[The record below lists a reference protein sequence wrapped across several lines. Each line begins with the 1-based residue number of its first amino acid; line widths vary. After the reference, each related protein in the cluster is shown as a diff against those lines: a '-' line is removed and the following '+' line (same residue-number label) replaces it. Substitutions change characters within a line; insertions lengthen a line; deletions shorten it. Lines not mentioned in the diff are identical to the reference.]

1 MLNNP
6 KMRLEEI
13 DSRLKE
19 LPKGTLTYK
28 TINGKKQP
36 YIQRTIQGK
45 SQSVYV
51 KLEGREKI
59 LLEFQERKSLEEEK
73 KRLLKYY
80 ETLKDILKE
89 NPYLDAQVG
98 CGYQDFRDFACGQQF
113 YVDKTHFITQWLR
126 SREKVTLI
134 TRPRRFGKTTLLS
147 TVENFLDPA
156 CAGHPEYFEKL
167 KVWKSEQSRKCYGT
181 IPTVSVSF
189 GSCKG
194 MNYAQAVRGMISG
207 LFNMYEIHNELLK
220 SEILDAEDK
229 EAYRRL
235 CGALSP
241 RR

>member
-80 ETLKDILKE
+80 EITEKRYEMQL
-89 NPYLDAQVG
+89 G
-98 CGYQDFRDFACGQQF
+98 GYEPFDYDSWGDE
-113 YVDKTHFITQWLR
+113 YYSED
-126 SREKVTLI
+126 
-134 TRPRRFGKTTLLS
+134 
-147 TVENFLDPA
+147 FLDNRLWVV
-156 CAGHPEYFEKL
+156 YK
-167 KVWKSEQSRKCYGT
+167 RK
-181 IPTVSVSF
+181 
-189 GSCKG
+189 
-194 MNYAQAVRGMISG
+194 G
-207 LFNMYEIHNELLK
+207 LE
-220 SEILDAEDK
+220 
-229 EAYRRL
+229 
-235 CGALSP
+235 
-241 RR
+241 

>member
-19 LPKGTLTYK
+19 LPQGTLTYK

-156 CAGHPEYFEKL
+156 CADCSL
-167 KVWKSEQSRKCYGT
+167 RK
-181 IPTVSVSF
+181 F
-189 GSCKG
+189 
-194 MNYAQAVRGMISG
+194 
-207 LFNMYEIHNELLK
+207 
-220 SEILDAEDK
+220 
-229 EAYRRL
+229 
-235 CGALSP
+235 
-241 RR
+241 

>member
-1 MLNNP
+1 MLKNP

-80 ETLKDILKE
+80 ETLKDML
-89 NPYLDAQVG
+89 
-98 CGYQDFRDFACGQQF
+98 
-113 YVDKTHFITQWLR
+113 H
-126 SREKVTLI
+126 
-134 TRPRRFGKTTLLS
+134 S
-147 TVENFLDPA
+147 TVQKCCLQLHQLYYYLQTKHMYLIPA
-156 CAGHPEYFEKL
+156 LQRQHL
-167 KVWKSEQSRKCYGT
+167 R
-181 IPTVSVSF
+181 
-189 GSCKG
+189 
-194 MNYAQAVRGMISG
+194 
-207 LFNMYEIHNELLK
+207 
-220 SEILDAEDK
+220 
-229 EAYRRL
+229 
-235 CGALSP
+235 
-241 RR
+241 

>member
-98 CGYQDFRDFACGQQF
+98 CGYQDFRDFGLRPAVLCGQDPF
-113 YVDKTHFITQWLR
+113 YYSVAAKPRKGHSDHPAETFWQDHSSQYG
-126 SREKVTLI
+126 RE
-134 TRPRRFGKTTLLS
+134 FS
-147 TVENFLDPA
+147 
-156 CAGHPEYFEKL
+156 
-167 KVWKSEQSRKCYGT
+167 
-181 IPTVSVSF
+181 
-189 GSCKG
+189 GSC
-194 MNYAQAVRGMISG
+194 MCRASG
-207 LFNMYEIHNELLK
+207 IF
-220 SEILDAEDK
+220 
-229 EAYRRL
+229 
-235 CGALSP
+235 
-241 RR
+241 

>member
-126 SREKVTLI
+126 SREKDH
-134 TRPRRFGKTTLLS
+134 S
-147 TVENFLDPA
+147 DHPA
-156 CAGHPEYFEKL
+156 ETFWQDH
-167 KVWKSEQSRKCYGT
+167 SSQYGREF
-181 IPTVSVSF
+181 S
-189 GSCKG
+189 GSC
-194 MNYAQAVRGMISG
+194 MCRASG
-207 LFNMYEIHNELLK
+207 IF
-220 SEILDAEDK
+220 
-229 EAYRRL
+229 
-235 CGALSP
+235 
-241 RR
+241 